1 MVFFPLQVER
11 HEKDATRALFLAL
24 RVCLLELFSPG
35 ARCYILINQLR
46 GNRDNASLVL
56 FLFFWPF
63 VSQRSVRIA
72 VFFKIRRLESF
83 LILV

>member
-1 MVFFPLQVER
+1 MGFFSSQVER
-11 HEKDATRALFLAL
+11 YEKDATRALFFAL
-24 RVCLLELFSPG
+24 RVCLLELFSPR
-35 ARCYILINQLR
+35 ARCDILINQLR
-46 GNRDNASLVL
+46 GKRDNASLVL
-56 FLFFWPF
+56 FLFFCLF